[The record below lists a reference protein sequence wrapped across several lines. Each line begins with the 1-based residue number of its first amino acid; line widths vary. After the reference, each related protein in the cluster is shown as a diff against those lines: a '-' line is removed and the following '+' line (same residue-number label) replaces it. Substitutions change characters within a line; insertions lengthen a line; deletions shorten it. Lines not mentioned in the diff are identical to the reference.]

1 MESTFN
7 FFIFITILLIDS
19 DDQETRKIAVI
30 DNTNLINDSI
40 SIGDNLLYKSN
51 LDINSLQT
59 SILDGEIYGALIIP
73 KMDIYDPSSI
83 DFYSKNV
90 PSSDFVRDV
99 ERVFEER
106 IRNRKI

>member
-1 MESTFN
+1 MIFP

-59 SILDGEIYGALIIP
+59 SILDGDIYGALIIP
-73 KMDIYDPSSI
+73 KMDFYDPSSI
-83 DFYSKNV
+83 DFYSN
-90 PSSDFVRDV
+90 
-99 ERVFEER
+99 
-106 IRNRKI
+106 